1 VNTSSENCIQNMSI
15 FASSN
20 GVHVDI
26 IIPIEQLDIQLKEE
40 LSLDSTTKYVA
51 FGWGDRKFYLET
63 PTWGDLKISTTLRS
77 LFTNTSSVVHLTGY
91 RKLSGSWKTQSICPE
106 QMALLNAYLR
116 ESFSY
121 RDDKHIIP
129 IKGAHY
135 GNNDAFYHSSNS
147 YSVLFTC
154 NSWVNKGLKKARV
167 KTAFWTP
174 FDWGIM
180 RYFNTQS

>member
-1 VNTSSENCIQNMSI
+1 MNTSSENCIQNMSI

-26 IIPIEQLDIQLKEE
+26 IIPVEQLDTELKEE
-40 LSLDSTTKYVA
+40 LNLDSTTKYVA

-63 PTWGDLKISTTLRS
+63 PTWDDLKISTALRS

-91 RKLSGSWKTQSICPE
+91 RTLSSNWKVQSICPE
-106 QMALLNAYLR
+106 QMMLLNAYLR
-116 ESFSY
+116 DSFSY
-121 RDDKHIIP
+121 GEDQHIIP

-174 FDWGIM
+174 FDWGIT
-180 RYFNTQS
+180 RYFDPQS